1 MEIKV
6 NTRINGKRAVVMMQ
20 AEESQIAVNEQVVDD
35 NGLLL
40 SEIERLKSELQES
53 DYKVIKCAEAI
64 CLNGELPY
72 NMTELHNERQALRD
86 KINELE
92 KAMGNEWCNE
102 CQLFYFEELFIYA
115 IVFFSTTRWC

>member
-6 NTRINGKRAVVMMQ
+6 NTRINGKRSVVMMQ
-20 AEESQIAVNEQVVDD
+20 AEESQIVDNEQVVDN

-40 SEIERLKSELQES
+40 SEIERMKSELQES

-64 CLNGELPY
+64 CLNAELPY
-72 NMTELHNERQALRD
+72 NMAELHNKRQALRD

-92 KAMGNEWCNE
+92 SEVQNG
-102 CQLFYFEELFIYA
+102 
-115 IVFFSTTRWC
+115 

>member
-6 NTRINGKRAVVMMQ
+6 NTRINGKRAVVTMN

-40 SEIERLKSELQES
+40 SEIERIKSELQES
-53 DYKVIKCAEAI
+53 DYKVLKCAEALTI
-64 CLNGELPY
+64 GAEMPY
-72 NMTELHNERQALRD
+72 DVESLHKERQALRD

-92 KAMGNEWCNE
+92 SEVGDVTE
-102 CQLFYFEELFIYA
+102 
-115 IVFFSTTRWC
+115 